1 MAISNK
7 TLKQI
12 AENPLFEKIED
23 DDLVTMF
30 DCLGFFTK
38 IYEKGEYLIFE
49 KDHVDNIGI
58 ILKGSVDIIKE
69 DIWGRRTIISRLSND
84 EMLGETFACSGDNMS
99 TITYQAAMRTSVFF
113 MPFSRVM
120 HTCRKTCPFHHR
132 LIENM
137 VSFIAEK
144 NRLLIQKVE
153 VISGKTLRDK
163 LLTFFSLQV
172 QEHGS
177 FSFTLP
183 MGRKDLAEYIGAN
196 RSALTRELN
205 AMSDDGL
212 IEFDRNDFVIHPG
225 QSVLGDL

>member
-1 MAISNK
+1 MAITK
-7 TLKQI
+7 KVLAQI
-12 AENPLFEKIED
+12 SDHALFENIPD
-23 DDLVTMF
+23 GDLVTMF

-38 IYEKGEYLIFE
+38 TYEKGEYLIFE
-49 KDHVDNIGI
+49 KDHIDNIGTI
-58 ILKGSVDIIKE
+58 INGSVDIIKE

-84 EMLGETFACSGDNMS
+84 EMLGETFACSGDNLS
-99 TITYQAAMRTSVFF
+99 TISYQAAMKTTVFF
-113 MPFSRVM
+113 MPFSRVV

-137 VSFIAEK
+137 VSLIAEK

-163 LLTFFSLQV
+163 LLSFFSLQV
-172 QEHGS
+172 QEHGTY
-177 FSFTLP
+177 SFTLP

-205 AMSDDGL
+205 AMRDEGL
-212 IEFDRNDFVIHPG
+212 IDFARNDFVIHAD